1 MRPKIHFSDH
11 ELRCLEMDTQ
21 LPRLALMGIIAAM
34 NKYCQSDEQIKH
46 AKCHED
52 MGHNI

>member
-11 ELRCLEMDTQ
+11 ELKCIEMDTQ
-21 LPRLALMGIIAAM
+21 LSRLALLGVIAAM
-34 NKYCQSDEQIKH
+34 NKYCQTDAQIKK
-46 AKCHED
+46 AQWHED